1 MATRTISTRL
11 AVEGEAQYKQAVAS
25 CNAELATLKSNL
37 ALAESSFK
45 GNANSMEAL
54 TAKGSALESMY
65 DKQKEKVSTL
75 ESALRNCQRA
85 QEEYAARVEAA
96 QEHIASCEQ
105 ALSALGDAA
114 GDTSEEQKALTAEL
128 DRWNAELAE
137 AEAGHAAAERGVQSW
152 QKQLNYAKVDLNG
165 LSDELDRNSQYLA
178 EAGQSADGCARS
190 IDEYGKE
197 VKGAGEASEDF
208 GSKSKNAI
216 DQLASALAAA
226 GIAKA
231 AKEIADTLLECAQA
245 AEGFESSVAKV
256 STIADTSKVSMA
268 DLSAQILTLSGETG
282 KSASEIAE
290 SVYSAISASVDTAS
304 AVDFVRQ
311 STQLATGG
319 FTEAQTAVDVL
330 TTALNAYHLSVS
342 ETEKVS
348 DVLITTQK
356 LGKTTV
362 DELAQS
368 VGKVIPLA
376 AAYSMNI
383 ENLGTSYAEMTK
395 NGIAT
400 AEAGTYIKSML
411 TELGDSGSAVAGILR
426 DQTGK
431 SFAELMAGGASLGDV
446 IAELSQGAG
455 GSKDAFAELW
465 SSTEAG
471 VGALSLLGSGADAFN
486 TTLAA
491 MENSAGATAD
501 AYGKMADTTEFA
513 HQRMTTALDNLK
525 IAIGS
530 ELNPALENLYETG
543 ADAFTW
549 ATDFVTEH
557 PAVVQAVTAIVVGLG
572 TLTVGLAAMTAGTT
586 AASAAFG
593 ALSAAMA
600 ANPAGMIAAGV
611 AAAGAAL
618 VTFCSFVTSADEEV
632 KTFTETLSGSKQA
645 YEELTAAMESQ
656 QTNTAATAASLLELL
671 GAEERS
677 AAQKEIIAQMVD
689 ELNEAV
695 PNLGLSYDAAADS
708 INLSADAIER
718 LVEKAAE
725 QEEYEAQ
732 VARLNELYVERQEI
746 AMQLTE
752 AEDALNNSQGTGV
765 LHVNALTNN
774 VRDLTDAQEENAAA
788 IAELEAAVGDYNA
801 QQAESATQNEE
812 MTARVESVIAEM
824 EGLQKSYE
832 DAQQKAYESISQQM
846 GLFQQMDGEAKTS
859 IDSLIASLESQVTYM
874 ETYAQNIQKAME
886 MGVDEGLVRKL
897 SDGSEESA
905 QILDAIVRGGE
916 DDIKALNEKFAQ
928 VEEGKKNFSDT
939 VAQMETDFSEKM
951 DTLVKDLED
960 AIQEMDVKDEARK
973 IGLNN
978 IEGLISGTGEKR
990 KALID
995 QYAEMG
1001 RAALAAY
1008 KREVAQAS
1016 PSKKFREVGRYDVE
1030 GIILGA
1036 EDEKRNLETTY
1047 QELAR
1052 TALES
1057 AERFLTSPVAQPV
1070 TTEILDRQAE
1080 AFAAAAAV
1088 QQPPPI
1094 VMNFTLNG
1102 VTVREEADIDRI
1114 AQALYF
1120 MAADAARS
1128 RGGHL

>member
-37 ALAESSFK
+37 ALAESAFQ

-54 TAKGSALESMY
+54 TAKGSALEALYS
-65 DKQKEKVSTL
+65 KQKEKVSEL
-75 ESALRNCQRA
+75 ENALKNCQRA
-85 QEEYAARVEAA
+85 QQEYADRAAAA
-96 QEHIASCEQ
+96 QDNITRCEQ
-105 ALSALGDAA
+105 ALAALGDAA

-137 AEAGHAAAERGVQSW
+137 AEAGQAAAGRGVQSW

-165 LSDELDRNSQYLA
+165 LSDELGRNSQYLA

-290 SVYSAISASVDTAS
+290 SVYSAISASVDTAA

-348 DVLITTQK
+348 DVLVTTQK

-383 ENLGTSYAEMTK
+383 ENLGTSYAELTK

-530 ELNPALENLYETG
+530 ELNPALQALYEFG
-543 ADAFTW
+543 GNVFTW
-549 ATDFVTEH
+549 ATDFVTDH
-557 PAVVQAVTAIVVGLG
+557 PAVVQS
-572 TLTVGLAAMTAGTT
+572 LAALTAGILALTGTVATVQAIT
-586 AASAAFG
+586 AAFAALKM
-593 ALSAAMA
+593 ALAMA
-600 ANPAGMIAAGV
+600 SPATLLVAGV

-618 VTFCSFVTSADEEV
+618 ATFGSFVTSADEEV
-632 KTFTETLSGSKQA
+632 KAFTESLSSNKQA
-645 YEELTAAMESQ
+645 YEEFTASMQSQ
-656 QTNTAATAASLLELL
+656 QANTAATAASLLELL

-774 VRDLTDAQEENAAA
+774 VRDLTEAQEENAAA

-801 QQAESATQNEE
+801 QQAESATQTEE
-812 MTARVESVIAEM
+812 MTARIEGTIAEM

-886 MGVDEGLVRKL
+886 MGVDEGIVRKL

-916 DDIKALNEKFAQ
+916 DDIKELNEKFAQ
-928 VEEGKKNFSDT
+928 VEEGKQNFSDT
-939 VAQMETDFSEKM
+939 VAQMETDFAEKM
-951 DTLVKDLED
+951 AKFVKDLED
-960 AIQEMDVKDEARK
+960 AFQKMDVKDEAYQV
-973 IGLNN
+973 GTNN
-978 IEGLISGTGEKR
+978 IAGLIDGTASKQS
-990 KALID
+990 ALVAK
-995 QYAEMG
+995 YAEMG

-1016 PSKKFREVGRYDVE
+1016 PSKKFREVGRYDIE

-1057 AERFLTSPVAQPV
+1057 TERFLTSPVAQPV

>member
-37 ALAESSFK
+37 ALAESAFQ

-54 TAKGSALESMY
+54 TAKGSALEALYS
-65 DKQKEKVSTL
+65 KQKEKVSEL
-75 ESALRNCQRA
+75 ENALKNCQRA
-85 QEEYAARVEAA
+85 QQEYADRAAAA
-96 QEHIASCEQ
+96 QDNITRCEQ
-105 ALSALGDAA
+105 ALAALGDAA

-137 AEAGHAAAERGVQSW
+137 AEAGQAAAGRGVQSW

-165 LSDELDRNSQYLA
+165 LSDELGRNSQYLA

-290 SVYSAISASVDTAS
+290 SVYSAISASVDTAA

-348 DVLITTQK
+348 DVLVTTQK

-383 ENLGTSYAEMTK
+383 ENLGTSYAELTK

-530 ELNPALENLYETG
+530 ELNPALQALYEFG
-543 ADAFTW
+543 GNVFTW
-549 ATDFVTEH
+549 ATDFVTDH
-557 PAVVQAVTAIVVGLG
+557 PAVVQS
-572 TLTVGLAAMTAGTT
+572 LAALTAGILALTGTVATVQAIT
-586 AASAAFG
+586 AAFAALKM
-593 ALSAAMA
+593 ALAMA
-600 ANPAGMIAAGV
+600 SPATLLVAGV

-618 VTFCSFVTSADEEV
+618 ATFGSFVTSADEEV
-632 KTFTETLSGSKQA
+632 KAFTESLSSNKQA
-645 YEELTAAMESQ
+645 YEEFTASMQSQ
-656 QTNTAATAASLLELL
+656 QANTAATAASLLELL

-801 QQAESATQNEE
+801 QQAESATQTEE